1 MHWSQLFN
9 LTSNRLVF
17 PSRLG
22 KIFICSSVLSFFV
35 WEDGSPSYMQNNP
48 IFSSFIILF
57 CQVLAYYI
65 SFLKTLS
72 LKLNRHTVHFFFNE
86 VSDHLNLFNSQA
98 WNKCNKLIFNSKSII
113 FSLKDRPTKQID
125 CSSAPNVLPLF
136 LEKEKWMEKS
146 SN

>member
-1 MHWSQLFN
+1 MGRWKSQLYAKQSH
-9 LTSNRLVF
+9 LL
-17 PSRLG
+17 
-22 KIFICSSVLSFFV
+22 
-35 WEDGSPSYMQNNP
+35 
-48 IFSSFIILF
+48 ILF

-113 FSLKDRPTKQID
+113 FSLKDRPTMQID

-136 LEKEKWMEKS
+136 LEKKKWMEKKFKLIFFYNVQQFWAWNIIHS
-146 SN
+146 HRWPYLQSYQHGPF